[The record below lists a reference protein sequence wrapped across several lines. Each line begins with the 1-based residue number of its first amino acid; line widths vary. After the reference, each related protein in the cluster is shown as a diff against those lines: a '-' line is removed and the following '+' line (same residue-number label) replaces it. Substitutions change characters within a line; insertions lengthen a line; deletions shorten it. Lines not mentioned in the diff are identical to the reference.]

1 MFLLCR
7 KSLRIVLFLHK
18 ILKMLRLIVF
28 IGIVLALDFYAFQS
42 FRSVTKNPWV
52 IVIYI
57 MSNMLVFGNT
67 IYHVV
72 NLDRSASVSTGFY
85 QAFAFFVLF
94 YVPKLFLVSA
104 MFGED
109 VFRLF
114 EGIYNAIT
122 TSPRSG
128 SSVFSTRRKFI
139 GQIALGVAALP
150 FISILHGITKGKYN

>member
-1 MFLLCR
+1 
-7 KSLRIVLFLHK
+7 
-18 ILKMLRLIVF
+18 
-28 IGIVLALDFYAFQS
+28 LALDFYAFQS

-57 MSNMLVFGNT
+57 ISTIAIFGNV

-72 NLDRSASVSTGFY
+72 NLDRSATVNSGFY

-94 YVPKLFLVSA
+94 YIPKLFLVLA

-122 TSPRSG
+122 TRPRTG
-128 SSVFSTRRKFI
+128 SSIFSTRRKFV
-139 GQIALGVAALP
+139 GQIALGVAAVP
-150 FISILHGITKGKYN
+150 FYPFYMESQKGNTTIKC

>member
-7 KSLRIVLFLHK
+7 KSLQIVLFLHK
-18 ILKMLRLIVF
+18 ILEMLRLLIF

-57 MSNMLVFGNT
+57 MFTIIVFGNT

-72 NLDRSASVSTGFY
+72 NLDRSATVNSRFY

-94 YVPKLFLVSA
+94 YVPKLFWSQPCLER
-104 MFGED
+104 MC
-109 VFRLF
+109 
-114 EGIYNAIT
+114 
-122 TSPRSG
+122 SG
-128 SSVFSTRRKFI
+128 FLRVYI
-139 GQIALGVAALP
+139 ML
-150 FISILHGITKGKYN
+150 

>member
-1 MFLLCR
+1 MFLLYR

-18 ILKMLRLIVF
+18 ILEMFRLLIF

-57 MSNMLVFGNT
+57 MSTILVFGNT

-72 NLDRSASVSTGFY
+72 NLDRSVSVNTGFY

-94 YVPKLFLVSA
+94 YVPKLFWSQPCLER
-104 MFGED
+104 MC
-109 VFRLF
+109 
-114 EGIYNAIT
+114 
-122 TSPRSG
+122 SG
-128 SSVFSTRRKFI
+128 FLRGYI
-139 GQIALGVAALP
+139 ML
-150 FISILHGITKGKYN
+150 

>member
-1 MFLLCR
+1 
-7 KSLRIVLFLHK
+7 
-18 ILKMLRLIVF
+18 MLRLLIFIV
-28 IGIVLALDFYAFQS
+28 IVLALDFYAFQS

-52 IVIYI
+52 IVVYI
-57 MSNMLVFGNT
+57 MFTIVVFGNA

-72 NLDRSASVSTGFY
+72 NLDRSAPVNTGFY

-94 YVPKLFLVSA
+94 FVPKLFLVSA

-122 TSPRSG
+122 TSPRSC
-128 SSVFSTRRKFI
+128 FSR
-139 GQIALGVAALP
+139 
-150 FISILHGITKGKYN
+150 N